1 MRQQAM
7 NGLSAI
13 VQLGHDCMW
22 WRALRTARRFNSIA
36 QRREAHAGIVHSDLF
51 NPEGVQIESLFR
63 AESAGV
69 FLVPQAE
76 SADSTHGSDD
86 RETQFLA
93 HARKEQQ
100 SKTHK
105 GKRTLHKSPLG
116 LFAKA

>member
-1 MRQQAM
+1 M
-7 NGLSAI
+7 NEWVHLCNWGIIAC
-13 VQLGHDCMW
+13 GG
-22 WRALRTARRFNSIA
+22 ARREP
-36 QRREAHAGIVHSDLF
+36 QGDSDLF

-69 FLVPQAE
+69 FLVPRAE

-86 RETQFLA
+86 RETQLLA

-100 SKTHK
+100 SKTHT
-105 GKRTLHKSPLG
+105 GKRTLHKRPLG